1 MTNIEEEARKL
12 GKDPLAIR
20 KGIILAGGTGSRL
33 FPLTQVVSKQLM
45 PVYDKPMIYYP
56 LSVLML
62 ARVREI
68 LIITTPHDAA
78 AFQTQLGDGSLWG
91 VQISYAVQEKPEGLP
106 QAFTIAEE
114 FLGGEP
120 SCLVLGDNLFYGES
134 LSASLEAASLREE
147 GGTIFGYYTNHPE
160 EYGVVE
166 FDEGGKVLS
175 IEEKPKVPKSNYAVP
190 GIYFFDGQAP
200 TYTAGLT
207 PSARGELE
215 IAELIETYL
224 KRGELRVEIL
234 GRGTAWLDTG
244 NPDALA
250 DATQFVQVIQHRQ
263 GLKISC
269 PEEIALRQGR
279 ITREQLQRSI
289 EKYANSAYGQYLAA
303 L

>member
-1 MTNIEEEARKL
+1 MTDIEQEARRI

-45 PVYDKPMIYYP
+45 PVYDKPMIYYL

-62 ARVREI
+62 ARVRDI
-68 LIITTPHDAA
+68 LVITTPQDAG

-91 VQISYAVQEKPEGLP
+91 VNISYAVQEKPEGLP
-106 QAFTIAEE
+106 QAYTIAEE
-114 FLGGEP
+114 FLEGEP

-134 LSASLEAASLREE
+134 LSASLETASLRQE
-147 GGTIFGYYTNHPE
+147 GGTVFGYYTSHPE

-166 FDEGGKVLS
+166 FDESGKVLS
-175 IEEKPKVPKSNYAVP
+175 LEEKPKEPKSNYAVP
-190 GIYFFDGQAP
+190 GIYFLDGQAP
-200 TYTAGLT
+200 AYTAQLK

-215 IAELIETYL
+215 IMELIGTYL
-224 KRGELRVEIL
+224 KRDELRVEIL

-279 ITREQLQRSI
+279 ITREQLQLSI
-289 EKYANSAYGQYLAA
+289 QKYAKSAYGQYLAA